1 MNKKYLLV
9 FLGILL
15 SIALLLGSSYA
26 YWMMSHTQTN
36 DNIVSSGCFSTS
48 FTEVENT
55 SINLTNSY
63 PMLDE
68 DGMKTTPYE
77 FTITNTCDTYASY
90 SINMEVL
97 NSTTLS
103 HDLIKAVLDD
113 NTPKVAT
120 EYESTTATIDG
131 ATSYVLL
138 SGGLDTD
145 ESKTFNFRMWIDE
158 AGTVDNAQNK
168 VVNTKIVVVT
178 TASER
183 LPKLTELLLAQ
194 YQDGASTGLV
204 KDTTNTNMYYFK
216 GTNEQ
221 VANNFLWY
229 GGHQWRVLEFD
240 NSAKTITLITQQ
252 PLTTIQP
259 ASAVWTSTSTY
270 DSSYINQWLNTY
282 FYNSLDSSVQA
293 NIQDSTF
300 NIGIYNNVSEFTTTK
315 KVGLLDQTQY
325 ERAGSANSFLD
336 IKDMWWLGN
345 RYSSSVVRLVNNYG
359 FLGNYGPSSSVGV
372 RAVVKISDVTIT
384 GGDGTLANNYRVSNK
399 ATNTSDIQVGEYI
412 NVPYNGEDGAC
423 GSDKLCTMRV
433 VSKNANSIKV
443 ALNGLLP
450 TTSAWADSASD
461 NITTSDTIY
470 TNVLNPFIGNIDS
483 TYITTGTFGVGMY
496 EDGNSYTVPAATTI
510 SANVGLPTVG
520 EMFSG
525 NDIDLSTSSTKTF
538 VVVAT
543 IENPTASN
551 YYWTMNRYSS
561 SNVRLVYKNGNLSNN
576 SVSNAFGVRAVLYL
590 KSGTSALTFTGGEG
604 TPQNPYTLD

>member
-1 MNKKYLLV
+1 MLV
-9 FLGILL
+9 
-15 SIALLLGSSYA
+15 A
-26 YWMMSHTQTN
+26 
-36 DNIVSSGCFSTS
+36 S
-48 FTEVENT
+48 F
-55 SINLTNSY
+55 
-63 PMLDE
+63 
-68 DGMKTTPYE
+68 
-77 FTITNTCDTYASY
+77 

-103 HDLIKAVLDD
+103 HDLIKAVLDN

-178 TASER
+178 TASEKI
-183 LPKLTELLLAQ
+183 PTLTELLLAQ
-194 YQDGASTGLV
+194 YQEGASTGLV
-204 KDTTNTNMYYFK
+204 KDTTNTNLYYYT

-229 GGHQWRVLEFD
+229 GGHQWRVIEFD

-252 PLTTIQP
+252 PLTAIQP
-259 ASAVWTSTSTY
+259 ASSIWTSSSAY
-270 DSSYINQWLNTY
+270 DSSYINTWLNTY
-282 FYNSLDSSVQA
+282 FYNSLDSSIQA
-293 NIQDSTF
+293 TIQDSTF
-300 NIGIYNNVSEFTTTK
+300 NIGIYNNVSEFTTEK

-325 ERAGSANSFLD
+325 ERAGSTNSFLD
-336 IKDMWWLGN
+336 IKNYWWLGN
-345 RYSSSVVRLVNNYG
+345 RFSSSYVRNVGSNGSLSYS
-359 FLGNYGPSSSVGV
+359 GPSGGSGV
-372 RAVVKISDVTIT
+372 RAVVKISDLTIT
-384 GGDGTLANNYRVSNK
+384 GGDGTLANNYRTSAK

-412 NVPYNGEDGAC
+412 NVPYNGSDNAC
-423 GSDKLCTMRV
+423 GSDKQCTMRV

-443 ALNGLLP
+443 VLNGLLL
-450 TTSAWADSASD
+450 TTSVWADSASD

-470 TNVLNPFIGNIDS
+470 TNVLNPFIANIDS
-483 TYITTGTFGVGMY
+483 KYTTTGSFGVGMY
-496 EDGNSYTVPAATTI
+496 ESGDSYVVPAATVIT
-510 SANVGLPTVG
+510 ANIGLPTVG

-525 NDIDLSTSSTKTF
+525 NDIDLSPSSTKTF
-538 VVVAT
+538 VDAAT
-543 IENPTASN
+543 IENSTISN

-561 SNVRLVYKNGNLSNN
+561 SLVRSVDINGYLYYSDP
-576 SVSNAFGVRAVLYL
+576 SDSYGVRAVLYL

-604 TPQNPYTLD
+604 TPKSPYTLN